1 MSSPIAIFRAVLT
14 AEQTR
19 SSLVEPLAEKRVE
32 MDTLLFIFVGA
43 LPLIAVVV
51 RTAPALDARRPA
63 QPVTLTKPVVRRRP
77 LCHVAQVIAPM
88 QGPAT
93 RSQERSKKCRNK

>member
-14 AEQTR
+14 AEQMR

-32 MDTLLFIFVGA
+32 MGTLLFIFVGA

-51 RTAPALDARRPA
+51 LLWFGPLRRWTPDARRS
-63 QPVTLTKPVVRRRP
+63 R
-77 LCHVAQVIAPM
+77 
-88 QGPAT
+88 
-93 RSQERSKKCRNK
+93 